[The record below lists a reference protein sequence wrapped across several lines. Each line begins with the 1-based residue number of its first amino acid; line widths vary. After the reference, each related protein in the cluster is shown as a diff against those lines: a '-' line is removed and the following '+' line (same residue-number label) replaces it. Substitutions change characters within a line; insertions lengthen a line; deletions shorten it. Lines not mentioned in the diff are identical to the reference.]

1 MDAERDATNFSYVS
15 WGDIADALGLVTDT
29 RTDNDPRFAGERGS
43 SRHPVAPRG
52 PACALPTRRASVA
65 CVTIPAPDNARQLH
79 DTGQDALLELELAT
93 LEMNADEKWMLE
105 QLLLTY
111 VADSVPPETW
121 TEGLAAGVRAV
132 RRDRARRTAES
143 LRDPSLDLG
152 F

>member
-1 MDAERDATNFSYVS
+1 M
-15 WGDIADALGLVTDT
+15 
-29 RTDNDPRFAGERGS
+29 
-43 SRHPVAPRG
+43 
-52 PACALPTRRASVA
+52 
-65 CVTIPAPDNARQLH
+65 TIPAPDNARQLH

-105 QLLLTY
+105 QLVLTY

-143 LRDPSLDLG
+143 LRDPSLDPG